1 MALQIKNVLLSRSD
15 FVLSAD
21 IKIHGPGVIAVIGP
35 SGGGKSTLLA
45 VIAGFLMPDQGN
57 ILWNGKAITDDLPG
71 KRPVATLFQDNNL
84 FPHLNVLTNVA
95 LAISQSGKPS
105 TGVRQRT
112 SEVLARVGLQG
123 FENRM
128 PSELSG
134 GQQSRVAL
142 ARVLLTERPIVLMDE
157 PFAALGP
164 AQRKEML
171 LLVKEVLPHATI
183 LMVTHDPEDAKI
195 AEKTI
200 LVVGGVVAAPQDTEA
215 LFRDPPEALRSYLA

>member
-1 MALQIKNVLLSRSD
+1 MALQIRNVLLSRSD
-15 FVLSAD
+15 FVLNAD
-21 IKIHGPGVIAVIGP
+21 VEIQGPGVAAVIGP

-45 VIAGFLMPDQGN
+45 LIAGFLVPDQGN
-57 ILWNGKAITDDLPG
+57 ILWNGKVITDDLPG

-105 TGVRQRT
+105 TDVRQRV
-112 SEVLARVGLQG
+112 SEVLARVGLEG
-123 FENRM
+123 FESRM

-142 ARVLLTERPIVLMDE
+142 ARVLLTERPLVLMDE

-171 LLVKEVLPHATI
+171 LLVKEVLPNATI

-200 LVVGGVVAAPQDTEA
+200 LVVDGVVAAPQDTEA

>member
-1 MALQIKNVLLSRSD
+1 MALQIRNVMLSRSD
-15 FVLSAD
+15 FVLNAD
-21 IKIHGPGVIAVIGP
+21 VEIQGPGVAAVIGP

-45 VIAGFLMPDQGN
+45 LIAGFLVPDQGN
-57 ILWNGKAITDDLPG
+57 ILWNGKVITDDLPG

-105 TGVRQRT
+105 TDVRQRV
-112 SEVLARVGLQG
+112 SEVLARVGLEG
-123 FENRM
+123 FESRM

-142 ARVLLTERPIVLMDE
+142 ARVLLTERPLVLMDE

-171 LLVKEVLPHATI
+171 LLVKEVLPNATI

-200 LVVGGVVAAPQDTEA
+200 LVADGVVAAPQDTEA